1 MKAWKNRYTRY
12 YMYKLI
18 VAGARTVNEYSGV
31 TSAVDVV
38 VSQLVAEGYEVEIV
52 SGHALGVDQ
61 YGEKYA
67 QDNDLDLVIMPANWK
82 RYGKSAGY
90 KRNKKMAEY
99 ADGLVAIKHNNSK
112 GTQHMIDLAT
122 GVNLKVWVFEFKG

>member
-1 MKAWKNRYTRY
+1 
-12 YMYKLI
+12 MYKLI

-38 VSQLVAEGYEVEIV
+38 VSQLVAEEYEVEIV

-61 YGEKYA
+61 YGERYA

-99 ADGLVAIKHNNSK
+99 ADGLVAIKHKNSK

-122 GVNLKVWVFEFKG
+122 GANLKVWVFEFKG